1 MKLLALDTSTEA
13 CSAAVLVNDE
23 VIERFELVPRAH
35 GQLILTMIDAVMAE
49 AELEP
54 RQLDALAFGRG
65 PGAFTGVR
73 IATGVVQGIA
83 FAADLPVVPVSTLAA
98 IALGA
103 IREHGVSRVAAALDA
118 RMGEVYWGAYQVD
131 SEAGVRLLGQEQ
143 VCPPAGVSV
152 PAADDWFGA
161 GNAWAVYAQTLSQ
174 CSGAKVWQGDCY
186 PRAWDIALLGAK
198 AWERGEVMPAEQ
210 ALPMYLRDRVVSR

>member
-13 CSAAVLVNDE
+13 CSAAVLVDDE
-23 VIERFELVPRAH
+23 VIERFELAPRNH

-49 AELEP
+49 AELNP

-83 FAADLPVVPVSTLAA
+83 FAAELPVVPVSTLAA

-103 IREHGVSRVAAALDA
+103 IREHEIGQVAAALDA
-118 RMGEVYWGAYQVD
+118 RMGEVYWGLYRTD
-131 SEAGVRLLGQEQ
+131 GEGGVKLLGSEQ
-143 VCPPAGVSV
+143 VCLPAAVSV
-152 PAADDWFGA
+152 PAEGEWFGA
-161 GNAWAVYAQTLSQ
+161 GSGWAVYSEILNRRTRAAT
-174 CSGAKVWQGDCY
+174 WQGDCY
-186 PRAWDIALLGAK
+186 PRAWDIAVLGALG
-198 AWERGEVMPAEQ
+198 WGQGEAVTVDRT
-210 ALPMYLRDRVVSR
+210 LPVYLRDRVVTR